1 MFLLQYWYSF
11 CMLHRLML
19 FSCFA
24 DRYGS
29 ADLCRDH
36 VNLLVELIKQ
46 SPMFPLQSP
55 LLSVVVRLIK
65 SLAPEDQVLS
75 LKQNYQTYSTSN

>member
-1 MFLLQYWYSF
+1 
-11 CMLHRLML
+11 MLHRLML

-24 DRYGS
+24 DRYRS

-36 VNLLVELIKQ
+36 VNLLVELMKQ